1 MTSQRVERT
10 WIRTGGYGRFRGE
23 WVKED
28 QRVIGNTLANFSFF
42 IFSFF
47 YLLPLH
53 DRDSTEGIPEGFFD
67 DPKLDAKVS

>member
-1 MTSQRVERT
+1 M
-10 WIRTGGYGRFRGE
+10 
-23 WVKED
+23 
-28 QRVIGNTLANFSFF
+28 IGNTLANFSFF

>member
-1 MTSQRVERT
+1 M
-10 WIRTGGYGRFRGE
+10 
-23 WVKED
+23 
-28 QRVIGNTLANFSFF
+28 IGNTLAN
-42 IFSFF
+42 FSFF